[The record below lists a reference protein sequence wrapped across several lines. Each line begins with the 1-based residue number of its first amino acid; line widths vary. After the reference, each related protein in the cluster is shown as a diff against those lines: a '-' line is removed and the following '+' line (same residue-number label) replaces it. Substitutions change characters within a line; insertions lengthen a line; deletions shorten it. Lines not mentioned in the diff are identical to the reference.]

1 MESCPDERFDDP
13 NMGRGTERAQSEPFL
28 FSRPSAASLC
38 WQWWDSRQL
47 CALPDW
53 TTVQLAFADGAFEHP
68 HALKGLQRAA
78 SMKTPVVAS
87 AVFLLSAVSAHA
99 QPVPVTPDNFV
110 RAESDRYLAGV
121 IKDFGLG
128 KFGHNREPASID
140 HQTVIRLNRDT
151 LYSGAVFDLDAG
163 PVRITI
169 PNAGKRFMSL
179 QIISEDHYTPLVAYG
194 PGTHTLSRNG
204 IGTRYVLAAVRT
216 LADPNDPKDL
226 QQVHALQDAI
236 KVSQPGGPGRFEMP
250 AWDETSQKKVRDALL
265 ALASTLPD
273 LNTAFGKKGE
283 VDPVHRLIGTAAG
296 WGGNP
301 DKEAMYLN
309 RTPSQNDGKTV
320 YRLRV
325 KDVPVNG
332 FWSISLYDA
341 KGYFEKN
348 PLNAYTLNNI
358 TAQKESDGSVA
369 VQFGSCDGGVP
380 NCLPTM
386 AGWNYLVRLYRP
398 RSVVLN
404 GTWKFPEAYSVGTV
418 GSASF
423 DQKWPGP
430 PRQNS
435 PR

>member
-1 MESCPDERFDDP
+1 
-13 NMGRGTERAQSEPFL
+13 
-28 FSRPSAASLC
+28 
-38 WQWWDSRQL
+38 
-47 CALPDW
+47 
-53 TTVQLAFADGAFEHP
+53 
-68 HALKGLQRAA
+68 
-78 SMKTPVVAS
+78 MKTAAVAS
-87 AVFLLSAVSAHA
+87 AVLILSVVAA
-99 QPVPVTPDNFV
+99 QAQSIAVTPDNFV
-110 RAESDRYLAGV
+110 RAESDRYIGNL
-121 IKDFGLG
+121 IKDFGFG

-140 HQTVIRLNRDT
+140 NQSVIRLNRDT
-151 LYSGAVFDLDAG
+151 LYSAAVFDLDAG
-163 PVRITI
+163 PVRITM
-169 PNAGKRFMSL
+169 PDAGKRFMSL
-179 QIISEDHYTPLVAYG
+179 QIISEDHYTPLVTYRAG
-194 PGTHTLSRNG
+194 SHTLTRNN
-204 IGTRYVLAAVRT
+204 IGTRYVVAGVRT

-226 QQVHALQDAI
+226 QQAHALQDAI
-236 KVSQPGGPGRFEMP
+236 RVSQPGGPGRFEIP
-250 AWDETSQKKVRDALL
+250 AWDEASHKKVRDALL

-273 LNTAFGKKGE
+273 LNKAFGKKGE
-283 VDPVHRLIGTAAG
+283 VDPVHRLIGAAAG

-309 RTPSQNDGKTV
+309 RTPPQNDGKTV

-358 TAQKESDGSVA
+358 TAQKEADGSVA
-369 VQFGSCDGGVP
+369 VQFGSCDGSVP

-430 PRQNS
+430 SRSNS
-435 PR
+435 SK